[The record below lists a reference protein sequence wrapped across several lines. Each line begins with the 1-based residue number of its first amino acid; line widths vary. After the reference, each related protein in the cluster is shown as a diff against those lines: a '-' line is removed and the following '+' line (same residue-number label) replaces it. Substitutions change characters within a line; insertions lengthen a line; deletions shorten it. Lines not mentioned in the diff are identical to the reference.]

1 MRFSSFGINTRCSF
15 AREKRREKREKL
27 FFLSVTGCLFFRNVI
42 GTRVGFALFFVFI
55 HLLQFTYS
63 GNEFV
68 CSPELKDI
76 SDVNEYGAG
85 DWVGIDP
92 LILAIANLNI
102 LKNNLSLVINTTYL
116 KIYIYIYFL
125 TQNIQNEL
133 ITNVAR

>member
-1 MRFSSFGINTRCSF
+1 MPSCVSLPLGSTLGVPLPERRGGKERKVIFSLCDRVSI
-15 AREKRREKREKL
+15 
-27 FFLSVTGCLFFRNVI
+27 FFRNVI
-42 GTRVGFALFFVFI
+42 GTRVGFALFFVFFVFI

-102 LKNNLSLVINTTYL
+102 FKNNLSLVINTTY
-116 KIYIYIYFL
+116 
-125 TQNIQNEL
+125 
-133 ITNVAR
+133 

>member
-1 MRFSSFGINTRCSF
+1 M
-15 AREKRREKREKL
+15 
-27 FFLSVTGCLFFRNVI
+27 
-42 GTRVGFALFFVFI
+42 GFALFFVFFVFI

-102 LKNNLSLVINTTYL
+102 FKNNLSLVINTTY
-116 KIYIYIYFL
+116 
-125 TQNIQNEL
+125 
-133 ITNVAR
+133 